1 MYQPALPKLLLTID
15 ETARMLS
22 MSRSSVYRLILSGQL
37 VSLKIG
43 GKRRVSVQTLH
54 SYIAQAGEACQDE
67 AITKVPSRSVL
78 MDAGRRA

>member
-54 SYIAQAGEACQDE
+54 SYIAQAEGVCQDE
-67 AITKVPSRSVL
+67 ATMKAPSPSVL
-78 MDAGRRA
+78 MAVGKRA